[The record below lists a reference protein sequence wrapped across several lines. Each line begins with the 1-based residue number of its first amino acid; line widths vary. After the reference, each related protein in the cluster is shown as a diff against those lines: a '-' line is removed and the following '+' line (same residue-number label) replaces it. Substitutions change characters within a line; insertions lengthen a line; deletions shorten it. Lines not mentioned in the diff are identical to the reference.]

1 MYRGN
6 LCKKLFTWSNS
17 FHTNG
22 PQFFSSWSQ
31 IRFWLETLI
40 FSRESQVQPAYQ
52 LSSKSNSV
60 FVRVMLK
67 DFKVLPR
74 WWLPTCQ
81 RFIYKLSVLTYDA
94 FHIGQPYYL
103 ADLHVIDLFRPSR
116 CLSSTN
122 CHLLAVPSCAKPSF
136 ASRAFCV
143 SSIGILSLCIS
154 AYLTVLLL
162 LNSVLNLTFSLLPI
176 TPSYSYADASDSTCD
191 YWRYINICLALT
203 LFHVWCCQLGE
214 LCDAEDAL
222 IEANVLDNLEPEV
235 WAYLCLLCLD
245 TGRDVEAE
253 QAYKYTLKVRCTRY
267 NIFHLKN

>member
-1 MYRGN
+1 MDLGCCLKSEKAAPYVFCVILVSSTINIVEFSQKEISSQIRKQHLGRFHILKTSWENQRKNIPASYAVLRENANLIEMYRGN

-81 RFIYKLSVLTYDA
+81 RFIYKLSVLTYNA

-122 CHLLAVPSCAKPSF
+122 CYLLAVPPCAKSSF
-136 ASRAFCV
+136 VSRAFCV
-143 SSIGILSLCIS
+143 LEFCPS
-154 AYLTVLLL
+154 AY
-162 LNSVLNLTFSLLPI
+162 
-176 TPSYSYADASDSTCD
+176 
-191 YWRYINICLALT
+191 R
-203 LFHVWCCQLGE
+203 
-214 LCDAEDAL
+214 L
-222 IEANVLDNLEPEV
+222 I
-235 WAYLCLLCLD
+235 WQSCY
-245 TGRDVEAE
+245 
-253 QAYKYTLKVRCTRY
+253 
-267 NIFHLKN
+267 F